1 MDKKIAILIRAGQ
14 PYSKTIK
21 YGYEK
26 AREIGAKILLVGVIP
41 DLNASRRFALSLY
54 EFSSYD
60 TFYKRLESETVDYL
74 ERAIQY
80 CLDKGI
86 TVEVSVEAGGLENVI
101 KKTSKDKDTKLV
113 IVPSPVK
120 EEHHHE
126 FLSAIKHFAH
136 DILDQ
141 EPGCPVVSVLAV

>member
-1 MDKKIAILIRAGQ
+1 MDKKIAVLIRAGL
-14 PYSKTIK
+14 PYTKTIK
-21 YGYEK
+21 YGNEK

-41 DLNASRRFALSLY
+41 DLDASRRVALSLY

-60 TFYKRLESETVDYL
+60 NFSKKLEREAVDYL
-74 ERAIQY
+74 ERAIQF
-80 CLDKGI
+80 CLDNGI
-86 TVEVSVEAGGLENVI
+86 TAEVSLEAGGLEKAI

-113 IVPSPVK
+113 VVPSPVK

-136 DILDQ
+136 DMLDH
-141 EPGCPVVSVLAV
+141 EVRCPVVSVLAI